1 MHVALAAYGPYS
13 PIVQMDEKASQPMR
27 GLFYLGFVKVK
38 DELIG
43 I

>member
-1 MHVALAAYGPYS
+1 MHVALEVYGPYN
-13 PIVQMDEKASQPMR
+13 PIVQMDEKASQPMG

-38 DELIG
+38 KEFIG